1 MKLQYLK
8 QKSSLDELTAHEGG
22 GHLKLTEIRQY
33 LERENFFKKKLPE
46 PQGLVGKGIMC
57 M

>member
-33 LERENFFKKKLPE
+33 LERENFFLKKLPVS
-46 PQGLVGKGIMC
+46 QGLVGKGIMC

>member
-1 MKLQYLK
+1 MK
-8 QKSSLDELTAHEGG
+8 GIG

-33 LERENFFKKKLPE
+33 LERKNILKKKKLPE